1 VTVTH
6 RTSFAGALVVMAIGA
21 VLAFAVQ
28 GSPRYL
34 DIHATGLILALGAAA
49 DLAIRALIAD
59 SPLLSQESADVA
71 AVVEP
76 LGEPVLDAAG
86 NPVVV
91 PNPGSAMARPP
102 LIAPPPGTVPPGST
116 VETLVVTDEPYYPAE
131 ASGGE
136 GAAGAG
142 GAAGVPGATV
152 PGAAAPHV
160 PGAVPAAA
168 RPESPVAVTTITGR
182 PVRPRPG
189 VAGSRRR
196 WGRRS

>member
-1 VTVTH
+1 MTVTH

-28 GSPRYL
+28 GSPKYL

-59 SPLLSQESADVA
+59 SPLLSPESADVA

-91 PNPGSAMARPP
+91 PNPSSPMARPP
-102 LIAPPPGTVPPGST
+102 LIAPPPGTVPPGSP
-116 VETLVVTDEPYYPAE
+116 VETLVITDEPYYPAE
-131 ASGGE
+131 TPE
-136 GAAGAG
+136 
-142 GAAGVPGATV
+142 PGTTV
-152 PGAAAPHV
+152 PPTAAPHV
-160 PGAVPAAA
+160 PGAVSAPAS
-168 RPESPVAVTTITGR
+168 PESPVAVTTITGR

-189 VAGSRRR
+189 AAGSRRR
-196 WGRRS
+196 WGRRG

>member
-1 VTVTH
+1 VVTVTH

-59 SPLLSQESADVA
+59 SPLLSPESAEVA

-76 LGEPVLDAAG
+76 LGEPVLDAG
-86 NPVVV
+86 GHPVVV
-91 PNPGSAMARPP
+91 PNPASATARPP
-102 LIAPPPGTVPPGST
+102 LIAPPPCTVPPGSP
-116 VETLVVTDEPYYPAE
+116 VETLVIADEPYYPE
-131 ASGGE
+131 AS
-136 GAAGAG
+136 A
-142 GAAGVPGATV
+142 VPGATV
-152 PGAAAPHV
+152 PGAAPPHV
-160 PGAVPAAA
+160 PGAVNAPAS
-168 RPESPVAVTTITGR
+168 PESPVAVTTITGR

-189 VAGSRRR
+189 AAGSRRR
-196 WGRRS
+196 WGRRG

>member
-1 VTVTH
+1 MVTVTH

-59 SPLLSQESADVA
+59 SPLLSPESADVA
-71 AVVEP
+71 AVLEP

-91 PNPGSAMARPP
+91 PHPGSAMARPP
-102 LIAPPPGTVPPGST
+102 LIAPPPGTMPPGSP
-116 VETLVVTDEPYYPAE
+116 VETLVITDEPYYPPGSA
-131 ASGGE
+131 
-136 GAAGAG
+136 
-142 GAAGVPGATV
+142 VPGGTD
-152 PGAAAPHV
+152 PGAVASQV
-160 PGAVPAAA
+160 PGAVSAPAS
-168 RPESPVAVTTITGR
+168 PESPVAVTTITGR

-189 VAGSRRR
+189 AAGSRRR
-196 WGRRS
+196 WGRRG

>member
-1 VTVTH
+1 MTVTH
-6 RTSFAGALVVMAIGA
+6 RTSFAGALLVMAIGA

-59 SPLLSQESADVA
+59 SPLLSPESADVA

-91 PNPGSAMARPP
+91 PNPGSPMARPP
-102 LIAPPPGTVPPGST
+102 LIAPPPGTLPPGSP
-116 VETLVVTDEPYYPAE
+116 VETLVITDEPYYPAE
-131 ASGGE
+131 T
-136 GAAGAG
+136 
-142 GAAGVPGATV
+142 PGAT
-152 PGAAAPHV
+152 AAAAASPHV
-160 PGAVPAAA
+160 PGAVTAPAS
-168 RPESPVAVTTITGR
+168 PESPVAVTTITGR
-182 PVRPRPG
+182 PVRPRRN
-189 VAGSRRR
+189 VAGSRR
-196 WGRRS
+196 WGRRG